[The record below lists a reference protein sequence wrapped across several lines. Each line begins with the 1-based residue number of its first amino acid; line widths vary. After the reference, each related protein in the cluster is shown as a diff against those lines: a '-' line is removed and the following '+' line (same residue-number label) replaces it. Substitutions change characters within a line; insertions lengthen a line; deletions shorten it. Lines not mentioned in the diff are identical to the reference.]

1 MDFAMYV
8 PMLDWKSGTSFV
20 PVEGSYFVCYL
31 CKKYFQESNKSES
44 HVSIKKVFVGGIRD
58 SIDENVLKHYFEQFG
73 PVQGIDL
80 VTDKD
85 TGKKRGFAFVTF
97 DDYDTVDKIV
107 CTYIFILN
115 MMYSVRMP

>member
-1 MDFAMYV
+1 MYES
-8 PMLDWKSGTSFV
+8 MLDWKTGTSFV
-20 PVEGSYFVCYL
+20 PVEIILFYRLFVL
-31 CKKYFQESNKSES
+31 NFAQESNKSES

-58 SIDENVLKHYFEQFG
+58 SIDENVLKQYFEQYG

-107 CTYIFILN
+107 CTFIFILLI
-115 MMYSVRMP
+115 